1 MEASKSGN
9 IKAVD
14 TLIKLGA
21 EVDLKNVKGNTA
33 LIDAS
38 MKGYIDVVNR
48 LLQAK
53 ADPLIEDKEGKNC
66 VEKSKSEEVIEVL
79 KPLIHNAKQWK
90 DRNCLVK
97 LMLNHKQ
104 TDLFKNINEGKFRAI
119 IKYAGVKAE

>member
-14 TLIKLGA
+14 GLIKLGA
-21 EVDLKNVKGNTA
+21 EVDLKNMKGNTA

-38 MKGYIDVVNR
+38 MKGYIAVVNR
-48 LLQAK
+48 LLQSK
-53 ADPLIEDKEGKNC
+53 ADVLIEDKDGKNC
-66 VEKSKSEEVIEVL
+66 VDKSNSAEVIEVL
-79 KPLIHNAKQWK
+79 KPLVQNAKQWK

-104 TDLFKNINEGKFRAI
+104 TDLFKNINKDKFRAI